1 MDLEISGKTAVVT
14 GGSRGIGKA
23 CARVLAQEGAD
34 IAIVARGVEA
44 LEAAAQ
50 ELQAETGR
58 RIVPIAADTGDDAS
72 VKAMARQAARAL
84 GRVDIL
90 VNCAAQ
96 LGGTGPSQAL
106 QDLTHDNIWTDMNV
120 KVVGYLRCAQ
130 AVAPYMRER
139 GWGRIINVSGMAARH
154 ATGTIGSVRNVS
166 VVALT
171 KNLAMELGPHGI
183 NVTVVHPGITRTERT
198 PGLVAAQA
206 ERQGVTEEEVERRMA
221 ERTSVRRIIDAAD
234 IAQVVAFLASP
245 KSIAINGDVIAA
257 GGGPD
262 DSIYY

>member
-58 RIVPIAADTGDDAS
+58 RIVPITADTGDDAS

-221 ERTSVRRIIDAAD
+221 ERTSVRRIIDAQD
-234 IAQVVAFLASP
+234 IAHVVAFLASP
-245 KSIAINGDVIAA
+245 KSLAINGDVIAA
-257 GGGPD
+257 AGGPD

>member
-50 ELQAETGR
+50 ELHAETGR

-198 PGLVAAQA
+198 PGQVAAQA
-206 ERQGVTEEEVERRMA
+206 ERQGITEEEVERRMA

-257 GGGPD
+257 AGGPD